1 MGCVGGAV
9 CSCSSHLGLL
19 MFPLSTQ
26 ILAILEA
33 RQLSSDRQQK
43 AAEVS
48 NGAVPAG
55 CVGD

>member
-1 MGCVGGAV
+1 M
-9 CSCSSHLGLL
+9 S
-19 MFPLSTQ
+19 PLSTQ

-55 CVGD
+55 YVGD